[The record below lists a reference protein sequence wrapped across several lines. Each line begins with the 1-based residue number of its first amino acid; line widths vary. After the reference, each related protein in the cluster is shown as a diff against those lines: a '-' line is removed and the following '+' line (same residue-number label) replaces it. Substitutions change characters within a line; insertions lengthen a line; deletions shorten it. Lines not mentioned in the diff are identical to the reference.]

1 MRKTLK
7 TVFNFREVVISKYQ
21 QLSLRNMKL
30 NITHIRFLSR
40 VRDLDTAPL
49 HMTSTPEKGS
59 NHARDYPNYEDP

>member
-1 MRKTLK
+1 
-7 TVFNFREVVISKYQ
+7 
-21 QLSLRNMKL
+21 MKL